1 MAALL
6 RVCFPWSAFPG
17 VLPCQWIWRVRRELG
32 GKEVQPK
39 VAFAQGDTTSR
50 IQSLKARH
58 FGASSATFKATFQT
72 TAAVGGD
79 CNGDVGGTP
88 DCDVIGIATP
98 LFGPHSGKQNIGGG
112 GVHQTPIPLTFSAFL
127 QTPVSGY
134 LDGEGDNCFG
144 GVAFAGILD
153 IHKKTPNSDE
163 ARVSYWFTGRDR
175 QTGDIDVKYSLSLS
189 ADFVDVTKWAPEAGQ
204 TAEIDGSSGT
214 FTVANNNSPADLAC
228 KGTGSVNFSVV
239 VELN

>member
-1 MAALL
+1 M
-6 RVCFPWSAFPG
+6 
-17 VLPCQWIWRVRRELG
+17 RRELG

-50 IQSLKARH
+50 NQSLKARH

-79 CNGDVGGTP
+79 CGALGGTQA
-88 DCDVIGIATP
+88 CDVTGVADP

-163 ARVSYWFTGRDR
+163 ARISYWFTGWDK
-175 QTGDIDVKYSLSLS
+175 QTGLTPVNYSLSLS
-189 ADFVDVTKWAPEAGQ
+189 GDFVDVTKWAPEGEE
-204 TAEIDGSSGT
+204 TDTIDGSSGT
-214 FTVANNNSPADLAC
+214 FMVGSNNSPAELAC
-228 KGTGSVNFSVV
+228 KGTGNVNFSIDVV
-239 VELN
+239 LNAPPA